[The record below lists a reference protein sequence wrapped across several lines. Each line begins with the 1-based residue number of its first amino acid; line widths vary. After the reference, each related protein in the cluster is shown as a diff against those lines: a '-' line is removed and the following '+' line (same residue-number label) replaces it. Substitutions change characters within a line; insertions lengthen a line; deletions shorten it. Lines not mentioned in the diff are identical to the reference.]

1 MLGLYLLGEAL
12 VARQAWGS
20 SFGLYSS
27 QIDQAVA
34 FAVKYPAVVSDI
46 ALFSFSGAIGQVFI
60 FYIITE
66 YGSLTSV
73 LITVTRK
80 FFSILLS
87 VVIFGHKVQSWQW
100 VGCTMVFVG
109 LLINTSGKLSAGEKN
124 KNDAGGKNKK
134 D

>member
-1 MLGLYLLGEAL
+1 M
-12 VARQAWGS
+12 ARHGGS

-46 ALFSFSGAIGQVFI
+46 ALFSFSGAVGQVFI

-66 YGSLTSV
+66 FGSLTSV

-100 VGCTMVFVG
+100 IGCAMVFVG
-109 LLINTSGKLSAGEKN
+109 LLINTSGKLSAGGKN
-124 KNDAGGKNKK
+124 KNDADQKNKK